1 MIVVMEVSATREEIK
16 AVQSKLIK
24 EGFSV
29 HLSQGVART
38 IIGVIGDRTRAADL
52 SLDVMPGVE
61 KVIPILNPFKL
72 ASREFKSENTVLEIG
87 QQVIG
92 GEAVQIIAGPCAVEG
107 KNQFLEAALAV
118 KEAGA
123 TFLRGGAYKPRT
135 SPYSFQGLAE
145 EGLEILAEAREQTGL
160 PVVTEVIDNRLVP
173 LVASYADILQIGA
186 RNMQNFPLL
195 REVSKIDKPVLLK
208 RGAGA
213 TIEEWLMAAE
223 YILLGGNH
231 RVILCER
238 GIRTFE
244 DFTRNTLDLSAVPV
258 VKRLSHLPVM
268 VDPSHGTGKRWL
280 VLPMAQAAV
289 AAGADGLMIEV
300 HPSPGDALSD
310 GKQSL
315 TPENFCSLV
324 AGVRN
329 VAQAIGRSLAQPQ
342 EQTVHKHPGVR

>member
-1 MIVVMEVSATREEIK
+1 LIVVMDVLATQEEIK
-16 AVQSKLIK
+16 AVESKLIR

-29 HLSQGVART
+29 HLSQGVSKT

-52 SLDVMPGVE
+52 SLDIMPGVE

-72 ASREFKSENTVLEIG
+72 ASREFKNEDTIFEVG

-92 GEAVQIIAGPCAVEG
+92 GEEVQIIAGPCAVEG
-107 KNQFLEAALAV
+107 KNQFLEAAFAV

-145 EGLEILAEAREQTGL
+145 EGLEVLAEARERTGL
-160 PVVTEVIDNRLVP
+160 PVVTEVIDSRLVSQ
-173 LVASYADILQIGA
+173 VASCADILQIGA
-186 RNMQNFPLL
+186 RNMQNFSLL
-195 REVSKIDKPVLLK
+195 QEVSKVDKPVLLK

-244 DFTRNTLDLSAVPV
+244 DFTRNTLDLSAVPI

-268 VDPSHGTGKRWL
+268 VDPSHGTGKWWL
-280 VLPMAQAAV
+280 VPPMAQAAV

-300 HPSPGDALSD
+300 HPSPSSALSD

-315 TPENFCSLV
+315 TPENLYSLV
-324 AGVRN
+324 AGVKS
-329 VAQAIGRSLAQPQ
+329 VAQAIGRSLAQVQ
-342 EQTVHKHPGVR
+342 GQTIQKQAGVE